1 MNILIFGA
9 NGLLGRNLVRLL
21 SKKHHV
27 FASVK
32 KHAKLNFKPNK
43 KITVIEIDLLKID
56 TKVLPSNIDI
66 IFYLAQ
72 SNKYK
77 DFLNGS
83 SDMISVNIL
92 AANIIAQW
100 GLNNGVKKFIYS
112 STGGVYKKTSLPIE
126 ESFLIKK
133 DINDLDFYI
142 SSKISAENIL
152 LNYSSFFKTFIILR
166 PFFIYGPGQN
176 QSMLIP
182 RLIKSVKNK
191 KKIIIS
197 GVNGIKINPI
207 FVEDAAKISIN
218 TINLNGIFFINLAGS
233 ETVTIRD
240 LCIRIGQIAGQEP
253 IFKISNLIDSDLVAD
268 ISLMKKKLGKPK
280 VDLQSG
286 IQSIFKS
293 ISKF

>member
-1 MNILIFGA
+1 MNILVVGA

-27 FASVK
+27 FATVK

-72 SNKYK
+72 SSKFK
-77 DFLNGS
+77 DFLDGS

-92 AANIIAQW
+92 AVNIIAQW
-100 GLNNGVKKFIYS
+100 GLNNGVKKFIYT
-112 STGGVYKKTSLPIE
+112 STGGVYKKTFLPIE

-133 DINDLDFYI
+133 EINELDFYI

-152 LNYSSFFKTFIILR
+152 LNYSSLFKTFIILR
-166 PFFIYGPGQN
+166 PFFIYGAGQN
-176 QSMLIP
+176 QSMLMP

-191 KKIIIS
+191 KEIIIS

-240 LCIRIGQIAGQEP
+240 LCLRIGQIAGQEP
-253 IFKISNLIDSDLVAD
+253 IFKINNIIDSDLVAD
-268 ISLMKKKLGKPK
+268 ISIMKKKLGKPK